1 MKLRILGV
9 WGGSRFFEDC
19 EPRETKRKIMK
30 QMNETQQKAF
40 EIYLDSATFETDYR
54 PISEEQLASK
64 LDALGLKG
72 SSSSINRWKKDF
84 NWVQALQNKVTL
96 AMSEDKQ
103 TRNLIQKSSLESA
116 VKNTKVDL
124 DRNNVLI
131 AASYQILEKEA
142 RRIIE
147 KQNEQGYV
155 SKDDMEIVKFFSTLS
170 TARHDKMLDRLAL
183 MPPEAVSAQQI
194 LSRLNEI
201 TIEVE
206 DDVVDAEVQDEKT
219 ND

>member
-1 MKLRILGV
+1 
-9 WGGSRFFEDC
+9 
-19 EPRETKRKIMK
+19 MK

-54 PISEEQLASK
+54 PISEEQLAAK

-84 NWVQALQNKVTL
+84 NWAQTLQNKVTL

>member
-1 MKLRILGV
+1 
-9 WGGSRFFEDC
+9 
-19 EPRETKRKIMK
+19 MK

-40 EIYLDSATFETDYR
+40 EIYLDSATFETDYK

-84 NWVQALQNKVTL
+84 NWAQALQNKVTL

-206 DDVVDAEVQDEKT
+206 GDVIDAEVQNEKAS
-219 ND
+219 N

>member
-1 MKLRILGV
+1 
-9 WGGSRFFEDC
+9 
-19 EPRETKRKIMK
+19 MK

-206 DDVVDAEVQDEKT
+206 DDVIDAEVQDEKSS
-219 ND
+219 D

>member
-1 MKLRILGV
+1 
-9 WGGSRFFEDC
+9 
-19 EPRETKRKIMK
+19 MK
-30 QMNETQQKAF
+30 QMSETQQKAF
-40 EIYLDSATFETDYR
+40 EIYLDSATFETDYK
-54 PISEEQLASK
+54 PISEKQLAAK

-84 NWVQALQNKVTL
+84 NWAQTLQNKVML

-201 TIEVE
+201 EIEVE
-206 DDVVDAEVQDEKT
+206 DDVVDAEVQDEKAS
-219 ND
+219 D

>member
-1 MKLRILGV
+1 MMIVSHARQKG
-9 WGGSRFFEDC
+9 
-19 EPRETKRKIMK
+19 KNMK

-40 EIYLDSATFETDYR
+40 EIYLDSATFETDYK
-54 PISEEQLASK
+54 PISEKQLAAK

-84 NWVQALQNKVTL
+84 NWAQTLQNKVML

-170 TARHDKMLDRLAL
+170 TARHDKMLDRMAL

-194 LSRLNEI
+194 LSRLSEI

-206 DDVVDAEVQDEKT
+206 DDVVDAEVQDEKAS
-219 ND
+219 D